1 MKERDG
7 LNIMRRNERRA
18 EMKEGTALSMLSGR
32 EHEAKTLQEAVED
45 SELLNFFHSTQQILP
60 SERLPHTDTHGLAAV
75 FGGTRRGPRG
85 VGPGALPG
93 RRGGLGGLGRL
104 SPGPP

>member
-18 EMKEGTALSMLSGR
+18 EMKECTALSMLSGR

-45 SELLNFFHSTQQILP
+45 SELLNFFTLRNRYSRQKGC
-60 SERLPHTDTHGLAAV
+60 HTRTHTV
-75 FGGTRRGPRG
+75 
-85 VGPGALPG
+85 
-93 RRGGLGGLGRL
+93 
-104 SPGPP
+104 

>member
-18 EMKEGTALSMLSGR
+18 EMKECTALSMLSGR

-45 SELLNFFHSTQQILP
+45 SELLNFFSLYA
-60 SERLPHTDTHGLAAV
+60 TDTPVRKAA
-75 FGGTRRGPRG
+75 TRTHT
-85 VGPGALPG
+85 V
-93 RRGGLGGLGRL
+93 
-104 SPGPP
+104 

>member
-18 EMKEGTALSMLSGR
+18 EMKECTALSMLSGR

-45 SELLNFFHSTQQILP
+45 SELLNFFTLRNRYSRQK
-60 SERLPHTDTHGLAAV
+60 
-75 FGGTRRGPRG
+75 GT
-85 VGPGALPG
+85 V
-93 RRGGLGGLGRL
+93 
-104 SPGPP
+104 